1 MSISVL
7 VIKNLRM
14 RFLNFCCLAPKGS
27 ENPKSVAGL
36 RITPTFSYDNYRE
49 AKRYS
54 AGNKYL
60 GMITGIHY
68 GQ

>member
-1 MSISVL
+1 MAYPFSVL
-7 VIKNLRM
+7 VIKNPHM
-14 RFLNFCCLAPKGS
+14 RFSNFCCLAPKGS

-54 AGNKYL
+54 AGNKCL
-60 GMITGIHY
+60 GMLADMH
-68 GQ
+68 